1 MAPDTRLPLQNG
13 IAYDAEHYILDAQH
27 GPRWASEDQDMDRKL
42 TELREEHGTPPN
54 IIYSE
59 AIHSEA
65 LRRRRD
71 AHSNFFAEGLLPTQ
85 RRVRRID
92 MRTSGGRNVQD
103 KASAAIGP

>member
-54 IIYSE
+54 IIHSE

-71 AHSNFFAEGLLPTQ
+71 AHSNFFRRRTFANAESRAPHRHENL
-85 RRVRRID
+85 
-92 MRTSGGRNVQD
+92 GR
-103 KASAAIGP
+103 